1 MLTKRSGHAGILAL
15 ALMIAAGSP
24 GFAADAPAAAAA
36 PAPAPAPALQ
46 APPPTLIVIDFE
58 RILQES
64 KAGKSVSEQLQQRAG
79 SFQKGFQQQEA
90 DLNTA
95 QQELMRQQSIL
106 AQDAFSAKARD
117 LQRRSD
123 ELREKEAKA
132 NAALQQSN
140 REAIVRIQQTIRPIL
155 EDIMKERG
163 ANVVLNRGAVSLI
176 SDDRFDVT
184 DEALKRLDVKLPT
197 MTVTV
202 AEPAAPAA
210 AAPPPPAKAPA
221 KKK

>member
-24 GFAADAPAAAAA
+24 GFAADAPAAAA
-36 PAPAPAPALQ
+36 APAPALQ

>member
-24 GFAADAPAAAAA
+24 GFAADAPAAAA
-36 PAPAPAPALQ
+36 APAPAPALQ

-163 ANVVLNRGAVSLI
+163 ANFVLNRGAVSLI

>member
-24 GFAADAPAAAAA
+24 GFAADAPAAAA
-36 PAPAPAPALQ
+36 APAPAPALQ

>member
-24 GFAADAPAAAAA
+24 GFAADAPAA
-36 PAPAPAPALQ
+36 APAPAPALQ

-202 AEPAAPAA
+202 AEPAAPTA